1 MSSTGRN
8 KNSEEMENGDIFFF
22 YRPKVDAKK
31 VENLDDVQRFY
42 MILASENKIEKGN
55 KRDLYRLFL
64 LGRKKL
70 PNIIEGKSNPT
81 ERNWAFNILTTTD
94 PKDLEEEL
102 LTPSEY
108 STETK
113 GTNRLI
119 PASIPVGEG
128 KYSVSK
134 HDNHTELAYI
144 LELPEKLGPSQSEFQ
159 IKKEASYVISI
170 KNPEIN
176 IPAFSSFSNKKPQY
190 PEKLKQLFGSKR
202 WISVESTDLLNY
214 ENTQF
219 LLIGAR
225 KKDIEDELGIEIDEE
240 VENEKTAEL
249 LMKLHI
255 DKDKIPV
262 KALFTGKF
270 PKEKEIPPIKTQEIK
285 HLLRSEAPGKGGKKG
300 GKIAAT
306 SAPSA
311 AAIAKILGGIDIYQ
325 KRKKDW

>member
-1 MSSTGRN
+1 MTIIPN
-8 KNSEEMENGDIFFF
+8 WHTYWNFLKNSVHH
-22 YRPKVDAKK
+22 KVNFK
-31 VENLDDVQRFY
+31 
-42 MILASENKIEKGN
+42 S
-55 KRDLYRLFL
+55 
-64 LGRKKL
+64 RKKL
-70 PNIIEGKSNPT
+70 S
-81 ERNWAFNILTTTD
+81 
-94 PKDLEEEL
+94 
-102 LTPSEY
+102 
-108 STETK
+108 
-113 GTNRLI
+113 
-119 PASIPVGEG
+119 
-128 KYSVSK
+128 
-134 HDNHTELAYI
+134 YI
-144 LELPEKLGPSQSEFQ
+144 
-159 IKKEASYVISI
+159 ISI

-225 KKDIEDELGIEIDEE
+225 KKDIEDELGIEIDEQ
-240 VENEKTAEL
+240 VENEKTTEL

-311 AAIAKILGGIDIYQ
+311 AAIAKILGGIDLP
-325 KRKKDW
+325 KKKEGLVKYAENNKSKVKNAEEIINTIKDLPSNRPFNTMADVEKALSEIR